1 MASLSEPFV
10 RRPVM
15 TMLLTVTVILFGV
28 IGYQRLP
35 VNDLPAVDFPVI
47 TVNVNYPGASP
58 ETMARNVATPLE
70 KNFLQIPGVELIN
83 STNTQGSTSITL
95 QFALSKSLDAA
106 ATDVQSAITQSAGS
120 LPTDLPSPPTFTKV
134 NPNDKPIMYITMTS
148 DSLSEGQLY
157 DYASIEVVQRISI
170 LPGVSQVAI
179 FGSKSAIR
187 VKVDP
192 DKLAIRGL
200 TVNDLSTAIQ
210 AGTSYVGAGQF
221 DGPQRTYLLQPHGQL
236 ETPDDYKNLIIAQ
249 KNGQPVYLRDVA
261 DVVDTLQDERQQ
273 RHFFFRGHNV
283 PPSNVVLAVS
293 RQAGSN
299 AVATAQQVK
308 NLLPIFKRE
317 LPQSIQLYLVYDR
330 SVTIQNSVYDVEE
343 TLGIAFAL
351 VVIVIFVF
359 LGRATDTLIP
369 VVALPMS
376 LLITLLAM
384 YCLHYSIDN
393 LSLLAL
399 TLSIG
404 FLVDDAIVFLEN
416 AVRRM
421 EAGEH
426 AMEAALNGAQEI
438 SFTILSMTLS
448 LAAVFIPLVLMPGIL
463 GIQLEE
469 FAVVM
474 IIAILASGL
483 VSLSLTP
490 LMCSRMLA
498 AHEKSKQTWMEKW
511 SHKTIGRVIKS
522 YGNSLHFFLHHKWI
536 SLVAWIACL
545 GVTVALFF
553 FIPLSLLPTGDSG
566 FIFGIFNAQEGTS
579 PDRMHEYQAKVD
591 KILADDP
598 DVNIG
603 ITVSG
608 ITGRLSSTQAFT
620 LAFLKPRDERP
631 SIDKVIGNLT
641 GKMSTIPGLQAF
653 LQATPVLQI
662 SSGATGTTQGRFAY
676 TVSGIE
682 SKKVYKAT
690 QDLVAEMQKHPEL
703 FLFANSDLKLSTPNL
718 EIDLLR
724 DQASS
729 YGVSA
734 QTILAALSNA
744 YAQNYVYLIKKS
756 TDEYQ
761 VIMEVK
767 DPERTK
773 PENLEKIYVPSSNG
787 GVVPLSAVAQWKEV
801 LGPQAVNHIN
811 QFPSATIYF
820 ALTPGRTIG
829 EATKFLDKT
838 AAEKVPPDIHGG
850 VQGEALVFKQTLAAL
865 GPLFILAIFAMYV
878 ILGILYESYVHPL
891 TVLSAVPVAMVGG
904 LVTLLVFN
912 QEMSLYA
919 QVGLFLLIGIVKK
932 NGIMMIDFALQRMA
946 EGLDRVAAV
955 HEACV
960 ERFRPIMMTTFAAL
974 MGAVPLAL
982 GHGADGK
989 SRQPLG
995 MIIVGGLIVSQLI
1008 TLYVTP
1014 ALFLYLEAFQENVL
1028 DKHPFF
1034 RTHRV
1039 RHVDVPH
1046 HAPAPA
1052 IPEHEGKAETVNS

>member
-28 IGYQRLP
+28 IGYRKLP

-58 ETMARNVATPLE
+58 ETMARNIATPLE
-70 KNFLQIPGVELIN
+70 KNFLQIPGLELVN
-83 STNTQGSTSITL
+83 STNTQGSTAITL
-95 QFALSKSLDAA
+95 QFSLSKNIDAA
-106 ATDVQSAITQSAGS
+106 ATDVQSAITKSTGS
-120 LPTDLPSPPTFTKV
+120 LPLDLPAPPTYTKV
-134 NPNDKPIMYITMTS
+134 NPNDKPILYIAMTS
-148 DSLSEGQLY
+148 DSLSEGKLY
-157 DYASIEVVQRISI
+157 DYGSVEVAQRISI
-170 LPGVSQVAI
+170 LPGVSQVSI
-179 FGSKSAIR
+179 FGAKSAVR

-192 DKLAIRGL
+192 SKLAARGL
-200 TVNDLSTAIQ
+200 TVSDLSREIQ

-221 DGPQRTYLLQPHGQL
+221 DGPQATILLQPHGQL
-236 ETPDDYKNLIIAQ
+236 ETAEDYKNLIVARRD
-249 KNGQPVYLRDVA
+249 GLPVYLRDVA
-261 DVVDTLQDERQQ
+261 EVVDTIQDERQQ
-273 RHFFFRGHNV
+273 RDFFFRGHTL
-283 PPSNVVLAVS
+283 PPANIVLAVS

-299 AVATAQQVK
+299 AVETAKQVRDM
-308 NLLPIFKRE
+308 LPVFRRE
-317 LPQSIQLYLVYDR
+317 LPGSIQLLLIYDR
-330 SVTIQNSVYDVEE
+330 SVTIQNSVDDVKE
-343 TLGIAFAL
+343 TLALAFAL

-376 LLITLLAM
+376 LLLTFLAM

-421 EAGEH
+421 EAGET
-426 AMEAALNGAQEI
+426 AMEAAINGAREI

-463 GIQLEE
+463 GVQLQE
-469 FAVVM
+469 FAVT
-474 IIAILASGL
+474 IIISILASGI

-490 LMCSRMLA
+490 LMCSRMLGG
-498 AHEKSKQTWMEKW
+498 HEKSEKTWMENF
-511 SHKTIGRVIKS
+511 SNRVIGGVVRS
-522 YGNSLHFFLHHKWI
+522 YGNSLNFFLHHKWI
-536 SLVAWIACL
+536 SLMVWLGCL
-545 GVTVALFF
+545 GATVVLFF
-553 FIPLSLLPTGDSG
+553 SLPLSLLPTGDSG
-566 FIFGIFNAQEGTS
+566 FIFGLFNAQEGTS
-579 PDRMHEYQAKVD
+579 PDQMHAYQAKVD
-591 KILADDP
+591 KLLSDD
-598 DVNIG
+598 DAVNIG
-603 ITVSG
+603 LTVSN
-608 ITGRLSSTQAFT
+608 ITGVIPSTQAFT
-620 LAFLKPRDERP
+620 LAFLKPRDQRP
-631 SIDKVIGNLT
+631 PIEVVAGRLM
-641 GKMSTIPGLQAF
+641 GKMAMIPGIQGF

-662 SSGATGTTQGRFAY
+662 SAGATNTFQGRFAY
-676 TVSGIE
+676 TISGIDSQE
-682 SKKVYKAT
+682 VYKAA
-690 QDLVAEMQKHPEL
+690 QKMVMEMNKRHDLFQYAT
-703 FLFANSDLKLSTPNL
+703 SDLKLSTPNL
-718 EIDLLR
+718 QIDLLR
-724 DQASS
+724 DQAST
-729 YGVSA
+729 YGVTA
-734 QTILAALSNA
+734 QDILNALSNA
-744 YAQNYVYLIKKS
+744 YAQNYIYLIKKS

-767 DPERTK
+767 DSLRARPED
-773 PENLEKIYVPSSNG
+773 LEAIYVPSANG
-787 GVVPLSAVAQWKEV
+787 GTVPLKAVATWKEV

-811 QFPSATIYF
+811 QFPSVTVSF
-820 ALTPGRTIG
+820 QLLPGKAIG
-829 EATKFLDKT
+829 DATKLIEQL
-838 AAEKVPPDIHGG
+838 AAENIPPSIHSGL
-850 VQGEALVFKQTLAAL
+850 QGEALVFKQTIQSL
-865 GPLFILAIFAMYV
+865 GVLFILAVFAMYV
-878 ILGILYESYVHPL
+878 ILGILYESYVHPI
-891 TVLSAVPVAMVGG
+891 TVLTAVPVATVGG
-904 LVTLLVFN
+904 LATLLVFH
-912 QEMSLYA
+912 QDLSLYA

-974 MGAVPLAL
+974 MGAVPLAM

-989 SRQPLG
+989 SRMPLG

-1039 RHVDVPH
+1039 KHVEVPH
-1046 HAPAPA
+1046 AHAEGAQPA
-1052 IPEHEGKAETVNS
+1052 EEETVGR